1 MTSASPERSDKPDK
15 SDRFDTV
22 EDTSSFSSA
31 VSMGQPVSLLME
43 STLNGGD
50 IKLEAAGDMEADLDS
65 SLSSLNP
72 LSVPSASI
80 YQQQQ

>member
-1 MTSASPERSDKPDK
+1 MHS
-15 SDRFDTV
+15 FV
-22 EDTSSFSSA
+22 EKTY
-31 VSMGQPVSLLME
+31 GQPVSLLME

-50 IKLEAAGDMEADLDS
+50 IKLDAAGDMEADLDS

-80 YQQQQ
+80 